1 MRYNNFC
8 FCTLAT
14 GKRYRTHAKILAN
27 DIQKHSP
34 GTQFIVLT
42 DKPIEFQEYS
52 NIQVFYHKTQ
62 SIKGYHDK
70 VFVLQKALELYDTC
84 IFLDSDVRILG
95 TVPADM
101 EFLPGITARTGC
113 NIIKH
118 NSSGNNLKQKN
129 LPLILELGQKLSI
142 NLEKTG
148 WIHEFMFAF
157 KKDNGKELEF
167 FRLWLEISKIF
178 EKKGIYNSE
187 GSIIGLSAAA
197 SGLTIRYDSHDRFP
211 FFKDLIE
218 RVRIQKGQSK
228 ASEKQYLFD
237 IQNRIEYPQGS
248 VWKKGVDKL
257 TQQVVFFSRL
267 LRLKFQSIQ
276 EKLFN

>member
-1 MRYNNFC
+1 MRSNNFC

-14 GKRYRTHAKILAN
+14 GKRYRTHAKMLAN

-34 GTQFIVLT
+34 TTQFIVLT

-52 NIQVFYHKTQ
+52 NVQAFYHKIQ

-70 VFVLQKALELYDTC
+70 LFVLQKALELYDTS
-84 IFLDSDVRILG
+84 IFLDSDVRIIG
-95 TVPADM
+95 TVSSDM
-101 EFLPGITARTGC
+101 EFLPGITARTGT

-118 NSSGNNLKQKN
+118 NSASDRAKQKY
-129 LPLILELGQKLSI
+129 LPVILELGEKLSI
-142 NLEKTG
+142 NLEQTS
-148 WIHEFMFAF
+148 WIHEFMFAL

-167 FRLWLEISKIF
+167 FRLWSDISQIF
-178 EKKGIYNSE
+178 ELKGIYNGE

-228 ASEKQYLFD
+228 ATEKQYLFD
-237 IQNRIEYPQGS
+237 SHNSIEYPQRSLG
-248 VWKKGVDKL
+248 KKAVDKL
-257 TQQVVFFSRL
+257 TEQAVFFYRL
-267 LRLKFQSIQ
+267 LRLQLRIRWD
-276 EKLFN
+276 LRI